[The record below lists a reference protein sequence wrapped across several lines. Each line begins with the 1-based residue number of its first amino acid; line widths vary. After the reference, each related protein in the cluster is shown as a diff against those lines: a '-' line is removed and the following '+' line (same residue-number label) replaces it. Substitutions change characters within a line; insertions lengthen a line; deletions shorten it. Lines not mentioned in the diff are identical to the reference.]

1 MGRTLLKRS
10 FDTGRNV
17 VERSIDM
24 KTFLLCLRGGLSING
39 WYQNADVVLN
49 ALVRGNPLD
58 ETPRL

>member
-1 MGRTLLKRS
+1 
-10 FDTGRNV
+10 
-17 VERSIDM
+17 M